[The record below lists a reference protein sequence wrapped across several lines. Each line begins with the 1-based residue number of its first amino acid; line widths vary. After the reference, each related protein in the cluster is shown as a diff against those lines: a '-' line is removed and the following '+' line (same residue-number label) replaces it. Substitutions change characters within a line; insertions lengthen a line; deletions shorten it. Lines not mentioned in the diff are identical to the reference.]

1 MLLMFL
7 YYRMNLCT
15 TVTESDVA
23 RAKNALKASLVG
35 QLNGNTHS
43 YSYTQSIHS
52 LSLHHNVVIV
62 LVKKI
67 KCNHFFVGFFT

>member
-1 MLLMFL
+1 MLLIFL

-35 QLNGNTHS
+35 QLNGNKLKLTH
-43 YSYTQSIHS
+43 TQIWCKEREYIDYVFSTDS
-52 LSLHHNVVIV
+52 VV
-62 LVKKI
+62 
-67 KCNHFFVGFFT
+67 F

>member
-1 MLLMFL
+1 MFL

-35 QLNGNTHS
+35 QLNGNKHS
-43 YSYTQSIHS
+43 YSYTQSIDS
-52 LSLHHNVVIV
+52 LSLHQNVVIV
-62 LVKKI
+62 LVKK
-67 KCNHFFVGFFT
+67 KNRGFFT

>member
-1 MLLMFL
+1 MFL

-35 QLNGNTHS
+35 QLNGNKHS
-43 YSYTQSIHS
+43 HSYTQSIHS
-52 LSLHHNVVIV
+52 LFLHQNLVIV
-62 LVKKI
+62 LVKK
-67 KCNHFFVGFFT
+67 